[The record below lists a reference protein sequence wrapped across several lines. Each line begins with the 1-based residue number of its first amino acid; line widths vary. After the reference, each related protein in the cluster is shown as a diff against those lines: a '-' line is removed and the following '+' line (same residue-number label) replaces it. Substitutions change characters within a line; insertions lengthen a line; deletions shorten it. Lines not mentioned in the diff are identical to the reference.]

1 MKKSNIVFL
10 VFAVVLFVSL
20 FRLGSVLLF
29 DVDEAVFAEATK
41 EMVESG
47 DYITTTYNGDVRY
60 DKPIFFYWMMALSYK
75 IFGINEFGARLP
87 SALSGCLLAVAL
99 FFFMRHYY
107 DLSKAVYAMLS
118 MVLSIY

>member
-1 MKKSNIVFL
+1 MRKSNIVVL

-47 DYITTTYNGDVRY
+47 DYITATYNGDVRY
-60 DKPIFFYWMMALSYK
+60 DKPIFFYWVMALSYK
-75 IFGINEFGARLP
+75 IFGINEFGADSHRLWQDAFLRRG
-87 SALSGCLLAVAL
+87 SSFL
-99 FFFMRHYY
+99 FAIFATSRKLYTPCCRWC
-107 DLSKAVYAMLS
+107 
-118 MVLSIY
+118 